1 MGVEFVLG
9 RRKSGKS
16 QYIIDLLKKHI
27 YSKEIC
33 YFLVPEQSTLNTENK
48 IITRLNSKGLLDV
61 QVVSFKK
68 LGNLLLKNTDLRSRT
83 FLNEQGQLLILNK
96 IINELDSQ
104 LQYFRKAKPSTLEEI
119 NRVIGDLRDINFS
132 ELNSGKIMIKPD
144 LLLKIKELSLIK
156 DKYQEYIK
164 DGFIDDIAFNERL
177 LESISESSNIKNA
190 HFFVDDF
197 YTFSNQQL
205 KILKEL
211 IKSAKSFTMALNIDV
226 KNSDFNKISQNI
238 YQNLSKYL
246 DLNYLEKKT
255 TVLEQQFFKSSEV
268 LHLENILSYN
278 KIAKFKQKTSYLKIT
293 SFTNID
299 EEVKNLFENIIKI
312 VDQGYKYKDIKI
324 VCNNIDAYRN
334 YFKLYRKL
342 YEVPLF
348 IDEKVFIHNHPIA
361 RLLISIINL
370 LDENKTEDIINMLKT
385 DYLDFDI
392 YEVESLEKYV
402 KANGVNFNKWERKFD
417 DIEIEIIR
425 KRVFELINNIRIR
438 VQGSSIKEKISSLYQ
453 VLIELKVYEKLS
465 NNVEKFK
472 FKENFKNVYINT
484 QFWNTLLEILDQMVD
499 FLGEK
504 DINNYELQQLLRNSL
519 EREFLSIL
527 PINDNE
533 VMVINSQDGFKESAD
548 VLFLI
553 GANEGFLPEKIA
565 PDPLFPLDETIL
577 LEEVLNWKKDDL
589 SKQSNRNIELYFTLS
604 IPNKEL
610 YISYSLSDSQGE
622 GIKPAYILQSIRDAF
637 NIKHFDS
644 LSTKNN
650 QYFYSKYISLL
661 NLIKSSQGG
670 LLEISRFDYNNI
682 FKEFGSYLD
691 NLFDYNRI
699 ENNEGQID
707 KDIVRKILF
716 NDKEPFFTIS
726 KLEEYGKC
734 PYSFFIKFGISP
746 TEEKEFEIKS
756 MDIGNI
762 YHHVL
767 ESIGKKNWYIDN
779 GNENDIS
786 KIIENHFFEEYRENK
801 LLKFDSHQLTYRL
814 NKIKDEGLN
823 LVEILRNDII
833 NSQFKPSYY
842 EAEFG
847 PLKTFPEYRLELD
860 DDQKFF
866 IEGKVDRVD
875 ILKHDEKDFIRIIDY
890 KLKGKKMDYRKFRDG
905 IAFQLFV
912 YLNSL
917 SSKNMIPAGVLYNSL
932 IDDYNKDRITGLVVK
947 EKDQDIL
954 MPEGFRESSAIEP
967 VEYELIKKFTDDKI
981 KNHVR
986 KIIKGD
992 FKVAPYYYKNDESG
1006 CKYCKY
1012 SKICKNK
1019 KQFRILNNGRY
1030 DKKSF
1035 IEELSKIYAKL
1046 D

>member
-16 QYIIDLLKKHI
+16 QYMTDIIKKHI
-27 YSKEIC
+27 NSKEIC
-33 YFLVPEQSTLNTENK
+33 YFLVPEQSTLETENK
-48 IITRLNSKGLLDV
+48 IITRLNSKGLFDV
-61 QVVSFKK
+61 QVISFKK
-68 LGNLLLKNTDLRSRT
+68 LGNLLLKNTDIRSRT

-96 IINELDSQ
+96 IINELDYQ
-104 LQYFRKAKPSTLEEI
+104 LKYFKKAKPSTLEEI
-119 NRVIGDLRDINFS
+119 NRVIGDLRDI
-132 ELNSGKIMIKPD
+132 SGKELKSEKIINKPD
-144 LLLKIKELSLIK
+144 LLIKIKELSLIK
-156 DKYQEYIK
+156 DKYQEYLK
-164 DGFIDDIAFNERL
+164 EGYIDDIAFNDRL
-177 LESISESSNIKNA
+177 LDSISESSNIKEA
-190 HFFVDDF
+190 HFFIDDF

-205 KILKEL
+205 KIVKEL
-211 IKSAKSFTMALNIDV
+211 IRSAKTCTIALNIDV
-226 KNSDFNKISQNI
+226 NNCEFNKISQNI
-238 YQNLSKYL
+238 YQNLNKFI
-246 DLNYLEKKT
+246 DLNNLKNKT

-268 LHLENILSYN
+268 SHLENILSYN
-278 KIAKFKQKTSYLKIT
+278 KIINFEQKISDLKLV
-293 SFTNID
+293 SFTNIN

-334 YFKLYRKL
+334 YFKLYRKI

-348 IDEKVFIHNHPIA
+348 INEKVFIHNHPIA
-361 RLLISIINL
+361 RLLLSMINL
-370 LDENKTEDIINMLKT
+370 LDDNKTDDIINMLKT
-385 DYLDFDI
+385 DFLDFDI
-392 YEVESLEKYV
+392 PEVESLEKYV
-402 KANGVNFNKWERKFD
+402 KENGINYNKWERKFD
-417 DIEIEIIR
+417 DSEIELVR
-425 KRVFELINNIRIR
+425 QRVLELIMNIRIN
-438 VQGSSIKEKISSLYQ
+438 VQGSSIKEKISCLYQ

-465 NNVEKFK
+465 ENIEEFK
-472 FKENFKNVYINT
+472 VQENFKNVYLNT
-484 QFWNTLLEILDQMVD
+484 QFWNTLLEILDQMVG
-499 FLGEK
+499 FLGDK
-504 DINNYELQQLLRNSL
+504 DVNNNELQKLLKNSL

-533 VMVINSQDGFKESAD
+533 VMVINSQDGFKESAE
-548 VLFLI
+548 VLFI
-553 GANEGFLPEKIA
+553 VGANEGFLPERIS
-565 PDPLFPLDETIL
+565 PDPLFPLDESIL

-589 SKQSNRNIELYFTLS
+589 SKQLTRNIELYFTLT
-604 IPNKEL
+604 IPNKAL

-622 GIKPAYILQSIRDAF
+622 GIKPAYILKSIRKSF
-637 NIKHFDS
+637 NINYIDS
-644 LSTKNN
+644 FSKNNN

-670 LLEISRFDYNNI
+670 FLEISRNEYNNI
-682 FKEFGSYLD
+682 FVEFGEFLD
-691 NLFDYNRI
+691 NLFTYNRI
-699 ENNEGQID
+699 ENNEGQIE

-716 NDKEPFFTIS
+716 NEKEPFFTIS

-734 PYSFFIKFGISP
+734 PYSFFIKYGINP

-767 ESIGKKNWYIDN
+767 ERIGKNNWYIDN
-779 GNENDIS
+779 VDENIS
-786 KIIENHFFEEYRENK
+786 KIIENHFFEEYQENN
-801 LLKFDSHQLTYRL
+801 LLKFDSHQLSYRL

-823 LVEILRNDII
+823 LVENLRNDII
-833 NSQFKPSYY
+833 NSQFKPSFY

-847 PLKTFPEYRLELD
+847 PLKTFPEYRLGLEG
-860 DDQKFF
+860 DQNFF
-866 IEGKVDRVD
+866 LEGKVDRVD

-912 YLNSL
+912 YLNAL
-917 SSKNMIPAGVLYNSL
+917 SNKNLIPAGVLYNSL
-932 IDDYNKDRITGLVVK
+932 VDDYNKDRITGLVVK
-947 EKDQDIL
+947 AKDQDFL
-954 MPEGFRESSAIEP
+954 MPEGLKESSAIEP
-967 VEYELIKKFTDDKI
+967 SEYELIRKFTDDKI
-981 KNHVR
+981 KGHVR

-1019 KQFRILNNGRY
+1019 KQYRVLNNEKY

-1035 IEELSKIYAKL
+1035 IEELNSIYAKL